1 QNWVDSACQ
10 LTLAEITARIANE
23 LNVSV
28 SIPTVHRALDGR
40 AYTYK
45 DVHPE
50 PLQMNTDLAKENR
63 RHYVQRL
70 RALAAQG
77 KVPIWV
83 DETNFNL
90 FTARRK
96 GRAKRNTRAVE
107 PLNAPQ
113 KGKNLHVIGAM
124 TSQGF
129 HYMEH
134 MRGAYRNERANAWL
148 RRMLRKAIEFFG
160 GSESLLVICD
170 NAPCHTRYAVG
181 FYAYTNTSL

>member
-1 QNWVDSACQ
+1 GDDWKTVAKANGVNVATARSYLCRDDLTYKKRGGYRACKLSEAHLDVVQNWVESECQ

-23 LNVSV
+23 INVSV

-63 RHYVQRL
+63 RHYV
-70 RALAAQG
+70 
-77 KVPIWV
+77 PIWV

-96 GRAKRNTRAVE
+96 GRAKRNTRAVV
-107 PLNAPQ
+107 PRNAPQ

-124 TSQGF
+124 TLQGF
-129 HYMEH
+129 YYMEH
-134 MRGAYRNERANAWL
+134 MR
-148 RRMLRKAIEFFG
+148 
-160 GSESLLVICD
+160 
-170 NAPCHTRYAVG
+170 
-181 FYAYTNTSL
+181 